1 MKTKDWKS
9 IRTPKALVIGH
20 DPRLQVSDTIA
31 PYALFADYYFN
42 PIPTKPSEKRKYGL
56 AKVTYDQI
64 TYITNSKINP
74 DTIYVT
80 NLCNYP
86 LPHAPKN
93 RMVYIPKDKAQEGI
107 ANIIKILN
115 EHPTIE
121 YVFPMSLQVNYW
133 LQKLGYYD
141 SNDSFIARS
150 EPREKGIKN
159 DPPYFEPKYTLTFLL
174 ICGNI
179 YSPIEGQ
186 QKIIPILHSKQ
197 FPLNKKTIKYN
208 PCYDRIREYFNSH

>member
-1 MKTKDWKS
+1 MKTKDWKPS
-9 IRTPKALVIGH
+9 GTPKALVIGH
-20 DPRLQVSDTIA
+20 DPRLQESDTIA

-64 TYITNSKINP
+64 TYITNSKIKP
-74 DTIYVT
+74 DTIYIT

-86 LPHAPKN
+86 LSHAPK
-93 RMVYIPKDKAQEGI
+93 RKMVYIPKDKAQEGLD
-107 ANIIKILN
+107 NIIKILA
-115 EHPTIE
+115 ELPTIE
-121 YVFPMSLQVNYW
+121 YIFPMSSQVNYW
-133 LQKLGYYD
+133 LQKLGFYD

-150 EPREKGIKN
+150 EPREKGIKF
-159 DPPYFEPKYTLTFLL
+159 DPSYFAPKYSRTFLL

-179 YSPIEGQ
+179 YSPIGRQ

-208 PCYDRIREYFNSH
+208 LCYDRIREYFNS